1 MSVLIDKEALVQM
14 LDVLTKQ
21 EPDYVE
27 NLVNNIQDKLKA
39 NRRKNIEHLIKE
51 TFDEYDEVFKA
62 LA

>member
-27 NLVNNIQDKLKA
+27 NLVNDIQDKLKI